1 MATINLEVITVERTV
16 YSGSVDMVIAPGI
29 DGDLGILPH
38 HTLLMTM
45 LKPGE
50 LRIKIGGQ
58 EQSLAVSGGFL
69 QVLPDRV
76 VVLADA
82 AERVE
87 EIDLARAEAARKRAQ
102 EKIKEGMKGPILV
115 QEEAALRRALA
126 RITVAERYRKRG
138 GATRSAPKP

>member
-29 DGDLGILPH
+29 DGELGILPH

-50 LRIKIGGQ
+50 LRFKVGHE

-87 EIDLARAEAARKRAQ
+87 EIDLARAEAARRRAQ
-102 EKIKEGMKGPILV
+102 EKIKAGMKGALLV

-126 RITVAERYRKRG
+126 RITVAERYMKRG
-138 GATRSAPKP
+138 GSGRSAPKA

>member
-16 YSGSVDMVIAPGI
+16 YSGSVDMVVAPGI
-29 DGDLGILPH
+29 DGELGILPH

-58 EQSLAVSGGFL
+58 EESLAVSGGFI

-102 EKIKEGMKGPILV
+102 EKIKEGVKGPMLV

-126 RITVAERYRKRG
+126 RITVAERYMKRG
-138 GATRSAPKP
+138 GNNRAAPKP

>member
-1 MATINLEVITVERTV
+1 MATINLEVISVERTV

-29 DGDLGILPH
+29 DGELGILPH
-38 HTLLMTM
+38 HTLLMTV

-50 LRIKIGGQ
+50 LRIKTGS
-58 EQSLAVSGGFL
+58 EEESLAVSGGFL

-87 EIDLARAEAARKRAQ
+87 EIDLARAEAARRRAQ
-102 EKIKEGMKGPILV
+102 EKIKEGAKGAPLA

-126 RITVAERYRKRG
+126 RITVAERYMKRG
-138 GATRSAPKP
+138 GGRPAPKS

>member
-16 YSGSVDMVIAPGI
+16 YSGSVDMVVAPGI
-29 DGDLGILPH
+29 DGELGILPH

-50 LRIKIGGQ
+50 LRIKIGSQ
-58 EQSLAVSGGFL
+58 EESLAVSGGFI

-102 EKIKEGMKGPILV
+102 EKIKEGVKGISLA
-115 QEEAALRRALA
+115 QEDAALRRALA
-126 RITVAERYRKRG
+126 RITVAERYMKRG
-138 GATRSAPKP
+138 GNNRPAPKP